1 MRKKE
6 EKIDEQT
13 SQRGILKALLLK
25 DKSSLIA
32 LEKQCYCKTKTM
44 LLQSRRIDLLWK
56 VFWPFRMN
64 GMGKVRTWRAEVEEG
79 TGKRK
84 RSGRNKQQNSTDN
97 VEMLRWKDDEL
108 NTEWRPTGMWRR
120 ASGTAEEAR
129 WGSLVETKGGK
140 RATNRAENWCNV
152 ACHSS
157 SKTCFCASQ
166 QVARTRQHQ
175 SFWLWHRFL
184 PCF

>member
-6 EKIDEQT
+6 ENIDDQT
-13 SQRGILKALLLK
+13 SQRWVLKALLLK

-32 LEKQCYCKTKTM
+32 PEKRCYCKTKTM

-56 VFWPFRMN
+56 VFWALKISRMKCLRN
-64 GMGKVRTWRAEVEEG
+64 WRAKDKEG
-79 TGKRK
+79 AEKRK
-84 RSGRNKQQNSTDN
+84 VSGNYKQQNSTDN

-108 NTEWRPTGMWRR
+108 NTEWRQTGLWKTGKWAR
-120 ASGTAEEAR
+120 EEAR
-129 WGSLVETKGGK
+129 WGSLGKARGDK

-166 QVARTRQHQ
+166 QVARTRRHQ
-175 SFWLWHRFL
+175 SFWLWHTFL
-184 PCF
+184 PWF

>member
-1 MRKKE
+1 M
-6 EKIDEQT
+6 
-13 SQRGILKALLLK
+13 LLK
-25 DKSSLIA
+25 DKSRLIA
-32 LEKQCYCKTKTM
+32 VEKHCYCKIKTM

-64 GMGKVRTWRAEVEEG
+64 GMRKVRNWRAKVEEG

-84 RSGRNKQQNSTDN
+84 RSGRHKQQNSTDN

-108 NTEWRPTGMWRR
+108 NTECRPTGLWKTGKW
-120 ASGTAEEAR
+120 AAEEAR
-129 WGSLVETKGGK
+129 WGSLGKARGDK
-140 RATNRAENWCNV
+140 RATNRAENWYNV

-184 PCF
+184 PWF

>member
-6 EKIDEQT
+6 EEVDDQT
-13 SQRGILKALLLK
+13 TQRRVLKAMLLK
-25 DKSSLIA
+25 DKSRLIA
-32 LEKQCYCKTKTM
+32 VEKHCYCKTKTM
-44 LLQSRRIDLLWK
+44 LLQSRQISLLWERLWALK
-56 VFWPFRMN
+56 ISRMKCLRN
-64 GMGKVRTWRAEVEEG
+64 WRAKDKEG
-79 TGKRK
+79 AEKRK
-84 RSGRNKQQNSTDN
+84 VSGNYKQQNSTDN

-108 NTEWRPTGMWRR
+108 NTECRQTGLWKTGKWAR
-120 ASGTAEEAR
+120 EEAR
-129 WGSLVETKGGK
+129 WGSLGKARGDK